1 MKLTTVIALLLFSST
16 AAHHHNNHRQGHR
29 QALEV
34 NDPYL
39 NKDETDE
46 NHQISYMNLNTAIT
60 ARAAAKKGSGVR
72 ARWAELPQCG

>member
-16 AAHHHNNHRQGHR
+16 AAHHHHNHRQD
-29 QALEV
+29 LES

-39 NKDETDE
+39 KKDEIDE

-72 ARWAELPQCG
+72 ARWVELPQCD